1 MAESTAGPA
10 GPVSSYMKKIPSH
23 LQGLAIR
30 NQKGK
35 KETVEYKVEMPSA
48 DGDEELTRQIEAEM
62 AAEDEET
69 FDFAMEV
76 LENDEFDMRQYRGK
90 LDQAQIDDAKVLRE
104 LQNQMNPED
113 FRKIFGR
120 GVGELL

>member
-1 MAESTAGPA
+1 
-10 GPVSSYMKKIPSH
+10 
-23 LQGLAIR
+23 
-30 NQKGK
+30 
-35 KETVEYKVEMPSA
+35 MPSA

>member
-1 MAESTAGPA
+1 
-10 GPVSSYMKKIPSH
+10 
-23 LQGLAIR
+23 
-30 NQKGK
+30 
-35 KETVEYKVEMPSA
+35 
-48 DGDEELTRQIEAEM
+48 
-62 AAEDEET
+62 
-69 FDFAMEV
+69 MEV

-90 LDQAQIDDAKVLRE
+90 LDQAQLDDAKVLRE